1 MDNTLNTSKPL
12 YGKIN
17 SLALRIFLI
26 FHLGIDGAIILDTL
40 KGIKSIGYTGLLLT
54 ISFISYAI
62 ACGLYRVNKDDVKV
76 GTMLLM
82 GFNVIYFLTMI
93 STQRQASFAMA
104 FPVIIFMLVYKNKKL
119 ILTQCIITAIFIG
132 AFCFNQIK
140 SGEMQELGVV
150 ILITGIG
157 LTSIWIVCREI
168 VEDNEKIQA
177 LVKDSKNKNH
187 NLQTMIDELF
197 NVSQVVKN
205 NTLELNDTVE
215 QFNETTRAATLSIEG
230 MAHGA
235 TETSKEIEKEMELIN
250 SIKQKMAHMS
260 QATNKASE
268 CSAEVKEAITE
279 GLVIV
284 ADLLDKSEEIT
295 NKNNEVSI
303 SMRELT
309 AQSANISTI
318 TNVITDIAEQTNLL
332 ALNAAIEAARVGEQ
346 GRGFAVVA
354 DEIKQLA
361 EQSKKN
367 ANDIDVIIKKVENE
381 TKISTHKVQELL
393 NGTVQ
398 QQELVNSTSS
408 IFNRIKEHIDIV
420 QDEVKEVTIQAKD
433 VLGDSQGIYDS
444 VISVYDIATKT
455 MISSNETLDA
465 FSENVKQLK
474 VLNTS
479 SQAISETI
487 GEMDKYFNE

>member
-1 MDNTLNTSKPL
+1 
-12 YGKIN
+12 
-17 SLALRIFLI
+17 
-26 FHLGIDGAIILDTL
+26 
-40 KGIKSIGYTGLLLT
+40 
-54 ISFISYAI
+54 
-62 ACGLYRVNKDDVKV
+62 
-76 GTMLLM
+76 
-82 GFNVIYFLTMI
+82 
-93 STQRQASFAMA
+93 
-104 FPVIIFMLVYKNKKL
+104 
-119 ILTQCIITAIFIG
+119 
-132 AFCFNQIK
+132 
-140 SGEMQELGVV
+140 
-150 ILITGIG
+150 
-157 LTSIWIVCREI
+157 
-168 VEDNEKIQA
+168 
-177 LVKDSKNKNH
+177 
-187 NLQTMIDELF
+187 MIDELF

-284 ADLLDKSEEIT
+284 AELLDKSEEIT
-295 NKNNEVSI
+295 NKNNEVSS